1 VLDVGAG
8 LGIDGYRHVVAA
20 ANVTALEFSPLLAR
34 AVARNLPMMLWIGGF
49 SHVLPFAQGSFDF
62 VFANAPL
69 HDMRDIPAAISEML
83 RVLRPGGYLISTC
96 DPYRADNEGEELELH
111 VFNRHPDVLLGVN
124 ERIPRLAEF
133 VEAIERHL
141 KCVTPELFTHAIYNA
156 IVDRRRHKFIPDMRR
171 WDYEA
176 NLGMLR
182 RTSGSVAMRIRLDA
196 PIADAARI
204 QSTWAIRAADLAHW
218 MTSQAEAMAKLSAF
232 TPESI
237 VNASSPAL
245 PATSCNFST
254 AGYLRPEGNGVKPIV
269 ERAGI

>member
-1 VLDVGAG
+1 
-8 LGIDGYRHVVAA
+8 
-20 ANVTALEFSPLLAR
+20 
-34 AVARNLPMMLWIGGF
+34 
-49 SHVLPFAQGSFDF
+49 
-62 VFANAPL
+62 
-69 HDMRDIPAAISEML
+69 
-83 RVLRPGGYLISTC
+83 
-96 DPYRADNEGEELELH
+96 
-111 VFNRHPDVLLGVN
+111 
-124 ERIPRLAEF
+124 
-133 VEAIERHL
+133 
-141 KCVTPELFTHAIYNA
+141 
-156 IVDRRRHKFIPDMRR
+156 MRR

-245 PATSCNFST
+245 PAISCNFST

>member
-20 ANVTALEFSPLLAR
+20 ANVTALEFSPLLTR
-34 AVARNLPMMLWIGGF
+34 AVARNLPMMLWIAGF

-141 KCVTPELFTHAIYNA
+141 KCVTRNYSRMQFTTPLSIADDTSLFPTCAGGIM
-156 IVDRRRHKFIPDMRR
+156 K
-171 WDYEA
+171 
-176 NLGMLR
+176 
-182 RTSGSVAMRIRLDA
+182 RTS
-196 PIADAARI
+196 
-204 QSTWAIRAADLAHW
+204 
-218 MTSQAEAMAKLSAF
+218 E
-232 TPESI
+232 
-237 VNASSPAL
+237 
-245 PATSCNFST
+245 C
-254 AGYLRPEGNGVKPIV
+254 
-269 ERAGI
+269 